1 MAEIQKRQIAY
12 KARISDIINGTYV
25 KEEGWTPNY
34 IEINNRKISRINII
48 GTILSVEN
56 NESIN
61 SVTIDDGSGIIP
73 VRSFEKQNPFTSFTI
88 GDIVLIVGRPREYSS
103 ERYVLVEIIKKTSP
117 EWLKLR
123 SLELKTPVKKQEI
136 PEPKPS
142 APAKQE
148 SIVEEEIIAEENPSD
163 NLIEYI
169 KNNDKG
175 DGISHEE
182 LMKIAKDENIINHLL
197 RDGEIFEIK
206 PGFFKVLQ

>member
-34 IEINNRKISRINII
+34 IEINNKRISRINII
-48 GTILSVEN
+48 GTVLSIEN
-56 NESIN
+56 NETLNSII
-61 SVTIDDGSGIIP
+61 IDDGSGTIS
-73 VRSFEKQNPFTSFTI
+73 VRSFEKQNPFTNLSI
-88 GDIVLIVGRPREYSS
+88 GDIVLIIGRPREYSS

-123 SLELKTPVKKQEI
+123 SLELKTPVKKQET
-136 PEPKPS
+136 PEPQKPQV
-142 APAKQE
+142 KTE
-148 SIVEEEIIAEENPSD
+148 SVIEEEVIAEESPPDS
-163 NLIEYI
+163 LLEYI

-175 DGISHEE
+175 DGISYEE
-182 LMKIAKDENIINHLL
+182 LVKVAKDENTIDYLL
-197 RDGEIFEIK
+197 KEGEIFEIK